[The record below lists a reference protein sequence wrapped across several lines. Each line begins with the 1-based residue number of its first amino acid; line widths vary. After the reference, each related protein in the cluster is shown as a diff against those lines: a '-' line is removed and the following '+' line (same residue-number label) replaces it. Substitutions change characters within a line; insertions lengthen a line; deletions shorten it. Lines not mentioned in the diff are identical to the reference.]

1 MTAPNSAHADFPLSA
16 TLLLPTENAPELTA
30 DQVEAKLRERI
41 PGVVV
46 DRERGNRHVA
56 EGLQRLI
63 ENGTP
68 EIICRGH
75 RSLFGRTLYVEF
87 PIEGHSGT
95 TLCGYT
101 FGFSHYDGCVVLDC
115 QPFDVDAIKAGA
127 LRFAER
133 MDLSLTLSFGD
144 IEEIHL
150 ELWPGA
156 VSREE
161 VLARGFSNA
170 KRNQFRFREL
180 SHDLEEVAAACRE
193 WIERHPEER
202 IRDAWLRRRG
212 TPEESVPRLVE
223 RLRSVGAVRG
233 CLAASQIGGYRNGV
247 ILEYPGWTGLLSLP
261 GIPGSVFAS

>member
-1 MTAPNSAHADFPLSA
+1 MTAPNSPQADFPLSA
-16 TLLLPTENAPELTA
+16 TLLLPSEDAPELTA

-46 DRERGNRHVA
+46 DRERGDRHVA

-63 ENGTP
+63 EMGTP
-68 EIICRGH
+68 EIIFRGH

-101 FGFSHYDGCVVLDC
+101 SGFSRYDGCIGLDC

-133 MDLSLTLSFGD
+133 MDLALTLGFGD
-144 IEEIHL
+144 IEEINL
-150 ELWPGA
+150 ELWPERF
-156 VSREE
+156 SPEE
-161 VLARGFSNA
+161 VLARRIPEAGLDE
-170 KRNQFRFREL
+170 FRLREL
-180 SHDLEEVAAACRE
+180 SHDLEEVAAACRQ
-193 WIERHPEER
+193 WIERHPEQR
-202 IRDAWLRRRG
+202 IRDAWLCRRG

-223 RLRSVGAVRG
+223 RLRSIGFVRR
-233 CLAASQIGGYRNGV
+233 CLAATPIGGYRDRV
-247 ILEYPGWTGLLSLP
+247 ILEYPDWTGLLSLP
-261 GIPGSVFAS
+261 GIPGTVFA